1 MRHFFEQPDLP
12 LRAFHKALGKNRPA
26 TLEGGGKGGD
36 APSAP
41 DPWTV
46 AQATTAS
53 NNAAAQF
60 NKALNLNNYSNPFGS
75 QQSTQVGT
83 DPATGAPIYN
93 TNISASGPLQGLIN
107 SAMNSAGGAQGQ
119 LNNALFGLGGV
130 NSGLQSLGGQYQG
143 LNGSLGALAPQFSG
157 LNSQLASIGG
167 SIDPQAAQQAGA
179 AGQNAAYAAQTQ
191 YLDPRFSQG
200 QTSLESQLA
209 NQGLTPGSQAYDNA
223 MKNFNLSKNQA
234 YSDAANQSILTGQQI
249 GSQMLQNQLATANT
263 RAGLVGQQGQ
273 NLGAQAGLLG
283 QQGSNLGAQAG
294 LLGQQGT
301 NYGQMAS
308 LGQLPFSQLATLAG
322 LVPGNTG
329 TAQAAT
335 SPANIAQAM
344 QNQYAGQMNQYN
356 TQTASANSTMGGLF
370 GLGGAGLMALALSD
384 RRTKTDI
391 EAIGPAGDGMTYY
404 RFRYRTDPPGTVR
417 HGLMADEVKRVRPDA
432 VVRHPSGFDLV
443 NYDRALEG

>member
-12 LRAFHKALGKNRPA
+12 LRAFRKALGKNRPE
-26 TLEGGGKGGD
+26 TLEGGKGGG

-41 DPWTV
+41 DPWVV
-46 AQATTAS
+46 AQSTTAA

-75 QQSTQVGT
+75 QQTTQVGT
-83 DPATGAPIYN
+83 DAATGAPIYN

-107 SAMNSAGGAQGQ
+107 STMGSLGNSNGT
-119 LNNALFGLGGV
+119 LNSALFGLGG
-130 NSGLQSLGGQYQG
+130 
-143 LNGSLGALAPQFSG
+143 LA
-157 LNSQLASIGG
+157 N
-167 SIDPQAAQQAGA
+167 SIDPNAAQA
-179 AGQNAAYAAQTQ
+179 AGQRGQDAAYAAQTQ

-234 YSDAANQSILTGQQI
+234 YSDAANQSVLTGQQI
-249 GSQMLQNQLATANT
+249 GTQMLQNQLAT
-263 RAGLVGQQGQ
+263 VGQKA
-273 NLGAQAGLLG
+273 NLYG
-283 QQGSNLGAQAG
+283 QQ
-294 LLGQQGT
+294 
-301 NYGQMAS
+301 AS
-308 LGQLPFSQLATLAG
+308 LSQLPYSQLQTLAG
-322 LVPGNTG
+322 LIPGNTG

-356 TQTASANSTMGGLF
+356 TGVASANSTMGGLF

-432 VVRHPSGFDLV
+432 VVRHPNGFDLV

>member
-1 MRHFFEQPDLP
+1 MRHLFEQPDLP
-12 LRAFHKALGKNRPA
+12 LRAFRKALGKDRPE

-41 DPWTV
+41 DPWVV
-46 AQATTAS
+46 AQSTTAA

-107 SAMNSAGGAQGQ
+107 SSMNAAGNGSMQV
-119 LNNALFGLGGV
+119 NNALFGLGG
-130 NSGLQSLGGQYQG
+130 
-143 LNGSLGALAPQFSG
+143 LNTQLAG
-157 LNSQLASIGG
+157 LNS
-167 SIDPQAAQQAGA
+167 SIDPNAAQL
-179 AGQNAAYAAQTQ
+179 AGQRGQDAAYAAQTQ

-234 YSDAANQSILTGQQI
+234 YSDASNQSILTGQQI
-249 GSQMLQNQLATANT
+249 GTQMLQNQLATA
-263 RAGLVGQQGQ
+263 GQKA
-273 NLGAQAGLLG
+273 NLLG
-283 QQGSNLGAQAG
+283 QQGA
-294 LLGQQGT
+294 
-301 NYGQMAS
+301 NYGQMAN
-308 LGQLPFSQLATLAG
+308 LAQLPFSQLATLAG

-356 TQTASANSTMGGLF
+356 TGVASANSTMGGLF
-370 GLGGAGLMALALSD
+370 TLGSAGVMAFAL
-384 RRTKTDI
+384 
-391 EAIGPAGDGMTYY
+391 
-404 RFRYRTDPPGTVR
+404 
-417 HGLMADEVKRVRPDA
+417 
-432 VVRHPSGFDLV
+432 
-443 NYDRALEG
+443 

>member
-12 LRAFHKALGKNRPA
+12 LRAFRKALGKNRPE
-26 TLEGGGKGGD
+26 TLEGGGKGGS

-41 DPWTV
+41 DPWVV
-46 AQATTAS
+46 AQSTTAA

-75 QQSTQVGT
+75 QQSTQIGT

-107 SAMNSAGGAQGQ
+107 SSMNAAGNGSTQV
-119 LNNALFGLGGV
+119 NNALFGLGG
-130 NSGLQSLGGQYQG
+130 
-143 LNGSLGALAPQFSG
+143 LNTQLAG
-157 LNSQLASIGG
+157 LNS
-167 SIDPQAAQQAGA
+167 SIDPNAAQL
-179 AGQNAAYAAQTQ
+179 AGQRGQDAAYAAQTQ

-234 YSDAANQSILTGQQI
+234 YSDASNQSILTGQQI
-249 GSQMLQNQLATANT
+249 GTQMLQNQLATA
-263 RAGLVGQQGQ
+263 GQKA
-273 NLGAQAGLLG
+273 NLLG
-283 QQGSNLGAQAG
+283 QQGA
-294 LLGQQGT
+294 
-301 NYGQMAS
+301 NYGQMAN
-308 LGQLPFSQLATLAG
+308 LAQLPFSQLATLAG

-344 QNQYAGQMNQYN
+344 QNQYAGEMNQYN
-356 TQTASANSTMGGLF
+356 TGVASANSTMGGLF

-391 EAIGPAGDGMTYY
+391 EAIGPAGEGMTFY

-443 NYDRALEG
+443 NYDRALED

>member
-1 MRHFFEQPDLP
+1 MRHYCEWPDLP
-12 LRAFHKALGKNRPA
+12 LRAFQRAPGKNRPA

-93 TNISASGPLQGLIN
+93 TNISASQPLSNLLNGTMNAAGNATGQVDSAVSGLGNLN
-107 SAMNSAGGAQGQ
+107 SQ
-119 LNNALFGLGGV
+119 LFGLG
-130 NSGLQSLGGQYQG
+130 SQY
-143 LNGSLGALAPQFSG
+143 AG
-157 LNSQLASIGG
+157 LNSKIAALG
-167 SIDPQAAQQAGA
+167 STIDPQAAQKAGQAG
-179 AGQNAAYAAQTQ
+179 QQAAYAAQTQ

-223 MKNFNLSKNQA
+223 VKNFNLSKNQA
-234 YSDAANQSILTGQQI
+234 YSDAANQSVLTGQQI
-249 GSQMLQNQLATANT
+249 GTQMLNNQLATAST
-263 RAGLVGQQGQ
+263 
-273 NLGAQAGLLG
+273 QAGLLG
-283 QQGSNLGAQAG
+283 QQGSNLGAMSS
-294 LLGQQGT
+294 LLGQQGS

-308 LGQLPFSQLATLAG
+308 LAQLPFSQLATLAG

-356 TQTASANSTMGGLF
+356 TGVASANSTMGGLF

-384 RRTKTDI
+384 RRMKTDI
-391 EAIGPAGDGMTYY
+391 EAIGPAGDGMTFY
-404 RFRYRTDPPGTVR
+404 RFRYRTDPPGTIR
-417 HGLMADEVKRVRPDA
+417 QGLMADEVKRVRPDA

>member
-12 LRAFHKALGKNRPA
+12 LRAFRKALGKNRPE
-26 TLEGGGKGGD
+26 TLEGGGKGGG

-41 DPWTV
+41 DPWVV
-46 AQATTAS
+46 AQSTTAA

-75 QQSTQVGT
+75 QQSTQIGT

-107 SAMNSAGGAQGQ
+107 SSMNAAGNGSTQV
-119 LNNALFGLGGV
+119 NNALFGLGG
-130 NSGLQSLGGQYQG
+130 
-143 LNGSLGALAPQFSG
+143 LNTQLAG
-157 LNSQLASIGG
+157 LNS
-167 SIDPQAAQQAGA
+167 SIDPNAAQL
-179 AGQNAAYAAQTQ
+179 AGQRGQDAAYAAQTQ

-200 QTSLESQLA
+200 ETSLESQLA

-234 YSDAANQSILTGQQI
+234 YSDASNQSILTGQQI
-249 GSQMLQNQLATANT
+249 GTQMLQNQLATA
-263 RAGLVGQQGQ
+263 GQKA
-273 NLGAQAGLLG
+273 NLLG
-283 QQGSNLGAQAG
+283 QQGSN
-294 LLGQQGT
+294 
-301 NYGQMAS
+301 YSQMAS

-344 QNQYAGQMNQYN
+344 QNQYAGEMNQYN
-356 TQTASANSTMGGLF
+356 TGVASANSTMGGLF

-391 EAIGPAGDGMTYY
+391 EAIGPAGEGMTYY

>member
-12 LRAFHKALGKNRPA
+12 LRAFRKALGKDRPE

-41 DPWTV
+41 DPWVV
-46 AQATTAS
+46 AQSTTAA

-75 QQSTQVGT
+75 QQSTQVRT

-107 SAMNSAGGAQGQ
+107 SSMNAAGNGSTQVS
-119 LNNALFGLGGV
+119 NALFGLGG
-130 NSGLQSLGGQYQG
+130 
-143 LNGSLGALAPQFSG
+143 LNTQLAG
-157 LNSQLASIGG
+157 LNS
-167 SIDPQAAQQAGA
+167 SIDPNAAQL
-179 AGQNAAYAAQTQ
+179 AGQRGQDAAYAAQTQ

-200 QTSLESQLA
+200 QMSLESQLA

-234 YSDAANQSILTGQQI
+234 YSDASNQSILTGQQI
-249 GSQMLQNQLATANT
+249 GTQMLQNQLATA
-263 RAGLVGQQGQ
+263 GQKA
-273 NLGAQAGLLG
+273 NLLG
-283 QQGSNLGAQAG
+283 QQGA
-294 LLGQQGT
+294 
-301 NYGQMAS
+301 NYGQMAN
-308 LGQLPFSQLATLAG
+308 LAQLPFSQLATLAG

-356 TQTASANSTMGGLF
+356 TGVASANSTMGGLF

-384 RRTKTDI
+384 RRTKMDI
-391 EAIGPAGDGMTYY
+391 EAIGPAGEGMTFY

-443 NYDRALEG
+443 NYARALEG

>member
-1 MRHFFEQPDLP
+1 MRHYCEWPDLP
-12 LRAFHKALGKNRPA
+12 IGAFRKALGQNRPQ
-26 TLEGGGKGGD
+26 TLEGGKGGD

-41 DPWTV
+41 DPWVV
-46 AQATTAS
+46 AQSTTAA

-107 SAMNSAGGAQGQ
+107 SSMNAAGNGSTQV
-119 LNNALFGLGGV
+119 NNALFGLGG
-130 NSGLQSLGGQYQG
+130 
-143 LNGSLGALAPQFSG
+143 LNTQLAG
-157 LNSQLASIGG
+157 LNS
-167 SIDPQAAQQAGA
+167 SIDPNAAQL
-179 AGQNAAYAAQTQ
+179 AGQRGQDAAYAAQTQ

-234 YSDAANQSILTGQQI
+234 YSDASNQSILTGQQI
-249 GSQMLQNQLATANT
+249 GTQMLQNQLATA
-263 RAGLVGQQGQ
+263 GQKA
-273 NLGAQAGLLG
+273 NLLG
-283 QQGSNLGAQAG
+283 QQGSN
-294 LLGQQGT
+294 
-301 NYGQMAS
+301 YSQMAS

-356 TQTASANSTMGGLF
+356 TGVASANSTMGGLF

-417 HGLMADEVKRVRPDA
+417 HGLMADEVKRVRPNA

-443 NYDRALEG
+443 NYDLALEG

>member
-12 LRAFHKALGKNRPA
+12 LHAFRKALGKNRPE

-41 DPWTV
+41 DPWVV
-46 AQATTAS
+46 AQSTTAA

-93 TNISASGPLQGLIN
+93 TSISASGPLQGLIN
-107 SAMNSAGGAQGQ
+107 STMGAAGNANGTVS
-119 LNNALFGLGGV
+119 NALFGLGSLNGQYGDL
-130 NSGLQSLGGQYQG
+130 NSKLAALGGQIDPK
-143 LNGSLGALAPQFSG
+143 AA
-157 LNSQLASIGG
+157 QLAGERG
-167 SIDPQAAQQAGA
+167 LD
-179 AGQNAAYAAQTQ
+179 AAYSAQTQ

-234 YSDAANQSILTGQQI
+234 YSDASNQSILTGQQI
-249 GSQMLQNQLATANT
+249 GTQMLNNQLAS
-263 RAGLVGQQGQ
+263 VS
-273 NLGAQAGLLG
+273 AQAGLLG
-283 QQGSNLGAQAG
+283 QQGQN
-294 LLGQQGT
+294 LGQQGA
-301 NYGQMAS
+301 NYSQMAS

-356 TQTASANSTMGGLF
+356 TGVASANSTMGGLF

-391 EAIGPAGDGMTYY
+391 KAIGPAGDGMTYY

>member
-12 LRAFHKALGKNRPA
+12 LRAFRKALGKNRPA
-26 TLEGGGKGGD
+26 TLEGGGKGGS

-41 DPWTV
+41 DPWVV
-46 AQATTAS
+46 AQSTTAA

-107 SAMNSAGGAQGQ
+107 SSMSAAGNGSTQVS
-119 LNNALFGLGGV
+119 NALFGLGG
-130 NSGLQSLGGQYQG
+130 
-143 LNGSLGALAPQFSG
+143 LNTQLAG
-157 LNSQLASIGG
+157 LNS
-167 SIDPQAAQQAGA
+167 SIDPNAAQL
-179 AGQNAAYAAQTQ
+179 AGQRGQDAAYAAQTQ

-249 GSQMLQNQLATANT
+249 GTQMLQNELATA
-263 RAGLVGQQGQ
+263 GQKA
-273 NLGAQAGLLG
+273 NLLG
-283 QQGSNLGAQAG
+283 QQGA
-294 LLGQQGT
+294 
-301 NYGQMAS
+301 NYGQMAN
-308 LGQLPFSQLATLAG
+308 LAQLPFSQLATLAG

-356 TQTASANSTMGGLF
+356 TGVASANSTMGGLF

-391 EAIGPAGDGMTYY
+391 EAIGPAGDGMTFY

-417 HGLMADEVKRVRPDA
+417 QGLMADEVKRVRPDA

>member
-1 MRHFFEQPDLP
+1 MRHYSEWPDLP
-12 LRAFHKALGKNRPA
+12 LRAFRQALGKNRPT
-26 TLEGGGKGGD
+26 TLEGGKGGD

-93 TNISASGPLQGLIN
+93 TSISASGPLQGLIN
-107 SAMNSAGGAQGQ
+107 SSMSAAGNASSTV
-119 LNNALFGLGGV
+119 NNALFGLGGL
-130 NSGLQSLGGQYQG
+130 NTQYG
-143 LNGSLGALAPQFSG
+143 NLNKQLGALSG
-157 LNSQLASIGG
+157 QIDPNAAQLA
-167 SIDPQAAQQAGA
+167 
-179 AGQNAAYAAQTQ
+179 GQRGQDAAYAAQTQ

-223 MKNFNLSKNQA
+223 MQNFNLSKNQA
-234 YSDAANQSILTGQQI
+234 YSDAANQSVLTGQQI
-249 GSQMLQNQLATANT
+249 GTQMLNNQLAT
-263 RAGLVGQQGQ
+263 V
-273 NLGAQAGLLG
+273 GAQAGLLG
-283 QQGSNLGAQAG
+283 QQGQN
-294 LLGQQGT
+294 LGQQGAL
-301 NYGQMAS
+301 YGQQAS
-308 LGQLPFSQLATLAG
+308 MSQIPFSQLATLAG

-329 TAQAAT
+329 TAQSAT

-344 QNQYAGQMNQYN
+344 QNQYAGQLNQYN
-356 TQTASANSTMGGLF
+356 TGVASANSTMGGLF

-384 RRTKTDI
+384 RRAKTDI
-391 EAIGPAGDGMTYY
+391 EAIGRAGDGMTFY
-404 RFRYRTDPPGTVR
+404 RFRYHTDPQGTVR
-417 HGLMADEVKRVRPDA
+417 QGLMADEVKRVRPNA
-432 VVRHPSGFDLV
+432 VIRHPSGYDLV
-443 NYDRALEG
+443 DYDRAFGG